1 MLDLFPHQIPIRDTL
16 VGWASSNDYDNVN
29 TLVAQMATGKTSTST
44 AAIEQCVTNGQRVW
58 VIVHRTE
65 LIDQWTAEFGRFT
78 NIPSHHIGYL
88 ADGHKKHYNRQV
100 TIVQVQ
106 TLAQRLKSVPKGLL
120 PDVVFCDESHE
131 TAFFDVMKRLRTGEH
146 KYKQI
151 NLTATPARHGKAK
164 VQYADVFAKEHWLIA
179 ATAKE
184 MIAANRWKKP
194 HWITPSESLAEI
206 TAQRFSGMKEC
217 GGEYEETAQSAV
229 MLDLLDHHL
238 EEVLPK
244 LGTRSAIW
252 FVVSTA
258 HGLEVYDRLAAT
270 GMTCAFISGDEKVT
284 CCNVALPGKDEPRKE
299 IIALAKTGEIQH
311 LVNIKTCTTGTDVPI
326 ISSVVWLV
334 RTLSIN
340 TWCQGNGRGFRF
352 HPHFD
357 ECLVFDIAGN
367 LAEHPF
373 PEEIDWSEYD
383 PCMRMFRDPTET
395 ICQSCGYVHTML
407 PRPQSS
413 NGERWLTGQAC
424 FADGQEINLS
434 SNLHC
439 LNCNQPVYCN
449 VEQLYQYG
457 AWLKDVQ
464 RAGMA
469 NKKPPK
475 FKGYTVGASIGCPTD
490 GKNVLLT
497 IDLLYESGVWKL
509 TTPNERPEGEPEVK
523 DRSEEYRALQI
534 KLAANVEGKELRDL
548 RFSMF
553 SLKQQDW
560 FLANISSVS
569 KLMTINDNAN
579 RYRVAIAYAYLNDK
593 SPTWAYRYWGTD
605 GMPGEEDVALAL
617 RKLWGGS
624 IERYQLLLQWLE
636 QQIDRTEDHAT
647 KGICG
652 KFKNVLVGMCDS

>member
-1 MLDLFPHQIPIRDTL
+1 MTLTLFPHQTPIRDTL
-16 VGWASSNDYDNVN
+16 IEWAQSDTDIVH
-29 TLVAQMATGKTSTST
+29 TLVAVMSAGKTAMST
-44 AAIEQCVTNGQRVW
+44 AAIEQCVNAGQRVW

-65 LIDQWTAEFGRFT
+65 LVDQWAAEFGRFT
-78 NIPSHHIGYL
+78 DIPPHHIGYIV
-88 ADGHKKHYNRQV
+88 DGHKKTYARQV

-106 TLAQRLKSVPKGLL
+106 TLAQRLKTIPKGLL
-120 PDVVFCDESHE
+120 PDVVFCDEAHE
-131 TAFFDVMKRLRTGEH
+131 TAFFDVLKRFRTGDH

-151 NLTATPARHGKAK
+151 NLTATPARHGKSK
-164 VQYADVFAKEHWLIA
+164 VQYADVFSKDYWLIA

-184 MIAANRWKKP
+184 MISANRWKKP
-194 HWITPSESLAEI
+194 HWITPSESLAEV
-206 TAQRFSGMKEC
+206 TAQRFSGIKEC
-217 GGEYEETAQSAV
+217 GGEYDETAQSAV
-229 MLDLLDHHL
+229 MLDLLDYHL
-238 EEVLPK
+238 AEVLPR

-252 FVVSTA
+252 FVVSTP
-258 HGLEVYDRLAAT
+258 HGLETYDKLAAT
-270 GMTCAFISGDEKVT
+270 GMTCAFISGDQKIT
-284 CCNVALPGKDEPRKE
+284 RCNVALPGKHEPRKE
-299 IIALAKTGEIQH
+299 IIELAKIGKIQH
-311 LVNIKTCTTGTDVPI
+311 LINIDTCTTGTDVPI
-326 ISSVVWLV
+326 IASVVWLV

-340 TWCQGNGRGFRF
+340 KWCQGNGRGLRF
-352 HPHFD
+352 HPEFD
-357 ECLVFDIAGN
+357 DCLIFDVAGN
-367 LAEHPF
+367 LAVHPF
-373 PEEIDWSEYD
+373 PEEIDWAEFD
-383 PCMRMFRDPTET
+383 PSMRMFRDPTET

-424 FADGQEINLS
+424 FADGQEISLS

-449 VEQLYQYG
+449 VDQLYYYG

-464 RAGMA
+464 RAGVSG
-469 NKKPPK
+469 KKPPK
-475 FKGYTVGASIGCPTD
+475 FKGYTVGCSIGMPTD
-490 GKNVLLT
+490 GKDVLLT

-509 TTPNERPEGEPEVK
+509 TTPNERSEGEPEIK

-553 SLKQQDW
+553 SLQQQDW
-560 FLANISSVS
+560 FLKNISSVS
-569 KLMTINDNAN
+569 KLMAISDNAD

-605 GMPGEEDVALAL
+605 GMPGEDDVALAL

-624 IERYQLLLQWLE
+624 VERYQLLLQWLE
-636 QQIDRTEDHAT
+636 QQIERTEDHAT

-652 KFKNVLVGMCDS
+652 KFKAILTAMC